1 MSLEN
6 NIASIAESLKI
17 IATYLTATKTE
28 QIATPV
34 IQTTPVP
41 VVAAHVVVA
50 SPAAAPVVAPS
61 VMPAPPVFTAPV
73 AVAPVVSA
81 PVAAAPVFASK
92 NEMMDFVLSSYKALG
107 AEKGA
112 KIQDV
117 LVSIGYKNINDV
129 PEAQWGQLK
138 TGIEA
143 LK

>member
-34 IQTTPVP
+34 TQTASVPAVATP
-41 VVAAHVVVA
+41 VVVA
-50 SPAAAPVVAPS
+50 SPAAAPVVVPG
-61 VMPAPPVFTAPV
+61 VMPAPPVFTAPIV
-73 AVAPVVSA
+73 TPVVT

-129 PEAQWGQLK
+129 PEMQWGQLK